1 VRLNISEERAAMLV
15 FSFGVVL
22 TSLVFSAENI
32 SSRVNCNHFDL
43 IYKNIILNL
52 LKRLVKGMKKNYKG
66 EVAIIFL
73 RKMT

>member
-1 VRLNISEERAAMLV
+1 MLV

-52 LKRLVKGMKKNYKG
+52 LKRLVKGMKKTIKVRWQLFFCG
-66 EVAIIFL
+66 
-73 RKMT
+73 K